1 MCVCVCVCVCLCVC
15 VCVCACVKERY
26 MYMKV
31 HVYSTPVVEW
41 NKKRKEK
48 KRKERQSIPTHPS
61 VSTIQEYINIYRG
74 DTWMPSLE
82 NWDGG
87 LKSLL
92 WLANSPHTCTHCY
105 MHLIHM
111 HTYMYMW
118 CSSQHIYSSIFFSPS
133 LFPNY
138 RTKHSYSTNLVAN

>member
-1 MCVCVCVCVCLCVC
+1 
-15 VCVCACVKERY
+15 
-26 MYMKV
+26 MKV

-61 VSTIQEYINIYRG
+61 VYINIYRG

-92 WLANSPHTCTHCY
+92 WHVHVYSEGNTYTMYIHAVVCTATMC
-105 MHLIHM
+105 
-111 HTYMYMW
+111 
-118 CSSQHIYSSIFFSPS
+118 IY
-133 LFPNY
+133 
-138 RTKHSYSTNLVAN
+138 K